1 MKPLILLL
9 GVLALAG
16 CVNVEWR
23 GSMLPH
29 LGIKGEGSEIAG
41 QPVGERPQLR
51 NVSSG
56 WPQFRGPNRDGVAP
70 AQGTEINWSNAPL
83 LRWRVSAGEGHS
95 SIITFGQSVI
105 TMEQDGPEELV
116 IARSLKDGKT
126 LWRHAVKTRW
136 GDFMSGVGPR
146 STPTLYAGK
155 LYTLFTDGSLVCL
168 QADSGKPLWKTT
180 VVNDEP
186 EFPEWGLSCSPLVWN
201 DLVIVTPGGENGATR
216 AYQTDSG
223 KLAWSSD
230 LHGEGVY
237 MSPCILNLLGKEH
250 LISAVSGKIAFLDPR
265 SGTTSWAGSW
275 KIFLNNAQIAQPL
288 ALSKDSFLL
297 SAGYGKGSERW
308 TVKAEQAKP
317 YLIET
322 DWKSK
327 NLKSKF
333 SNPVLK
339 DGFIY
344 GFNENSFTCL
354 NASDGELKWR
364 GSKYGY
370 GRVVL
375 AEDKLLILGNTGVL
389 SVVEAN
395 PEKFVEVY
403 SGQLLSNARC
413 WNGPALVNGY
423 LLARNGEEIAC
434 FDWAKLK

>member
-1 MKPLILLL
+1 MKPLVLLP
-9 GVLALAG
+9 GILALSG

-29 LGIKGEGSEIAG
+29 LGIKGAESEIAS

-126 LWRHAVKTRW
+126 LWKHAVKTRW

-146 STPTLYAGK
+146 STPTLNAGK
-155 LYTLFTDGSLVCL
+155 LYALFTDGSLVCL
-168 QADSGKPLWKTT
+168 QADSGKPLWKAK

-250 LISAVSGKIAFLDPR
+250 LITSVSGKIAFLDPR

-308 TVKAEQAKP
+308 TVKAGQAKP

-344 GFNENSFTCL
+344 GFNESSFTCL

-375 AEDKLLILGNTGVL
+375 AEDKLLILGNTGAL

-395 PEKFVEVY
+395 PEKFVEIY

-423 LLARNGEEIAC
+423 LIARNGQEMAC